1 MNNNVIVDASD
12 VKKMFNN
19 VTGKRQKTVLRKAT
33 RGAAQKLT
41 KGTKQEF
48 RKVVGGKVAS
58 SRNWW
63 NGKTLQS
70 GIKYVSDKNISHK
83 VHIMGD
89 FRLKF
94 WEMGT
99 QRRYTKKGKYRGYIR
114 KKAFF
119 DPTMQRMENTL
130 ADDIKQSITN
140 NLIKY
145 AQSR

>member
-1 MNNNVIVDASD
+1 MIKVDTSGVD
-12 VKKMFNN
+12 KIFNTL
-19 VTGKRQKTVLRKAT
+19 TGKEQKKAIRTAT

-41 KGTKQEF
+41 KATKLQF
-48 RKVVGGKVAS
+48 RAIAGKAAS

-70 GIKYVSDKNISHK
+70 GIKYVSDKKVSYK

-99 QRRYTKKGKYRGYIR
+99 KGRYTRRGRYRGIFK

-119 DPTMQRMENTL
+119 DPTMQRMETTL
-130 ADDIKQSITN
+130 ANDIENSIKK
-140 NLIKY
+140 NLINY

>member
-1 MNNNVIVDASD
+1 MSKVIDTTGVN
-12 VKKMFNN
+12 KLFNTL
-19 VTGKRQKTVLRKAT
+19 TGKQQKKVVRTAT
-33 RGAAQKLT
+33 RKAAQKLT
-41 KGTKQEF
+41 KETKLKF
-48 RKVVGGKVAS
+48 RNIVGSKVAN

-63 NGKTLQS
+63 NGKSLIS
-70 GIKYVSDKNISHK
+70 GIKYVSDKRVSYK

-99 QRRYTKKGKYRGYIR
+99 VGRYTKKKRLYRGII
-114 KKAFF
+114 KKNPFLE
-119 DPTMQRMENTL
+119 PTINSLEDVL
-130 ADDIKQSITN
+130 AKDIKNNIKD

>member
-1 MNNNVIVDASD
+1 MNNYVDTSG
-12 VKKMFNN
+12 VQRLFNTL
-19 VTGKRQKTVLRKAT
+19 TGKDQKKVVRAATRKA
-33 RGAAQKLT
+33 AQQLT
-41 KGTKQEF
+41 KSTKLQF
-48 RKVVGGKVAS
+48 RNIVGSKVAN
-58 SRNWW
+58 SRNYW

-70 GIKYVSDKNISHK
+70 GIKYVSDKNVSYK

-99 QRRYTKKGKYRGYIR
+99 NERYTKKSNYRGKIT
-114 KKAFF
+114 KKSFF
-119 DPTMQRMENTL
+119 NPTLQRLENQL
-130 ADDIKQSITN
+130 HKDIQDSISK

>member
-1 MNNNVIVDASD
+1 MIQVDTSGVD
-12 VKKMFNN
+12 KIFNKL
-19 VTGKRQKTVLRKAT
+19 TGKEQKKVIRTAT

-41 KGTKQEF
+41 KATKVQF
-48 RKVVGGKVAS
+48 RNTVGSVANH
-58 SRNWW
+58 RNWW

-70 GIKYVSDKNISHK
+70 GIKYVSDKRVSYK

-99 QRRYTKKGKYRGYIR
+99 KQRYTKKGQYRGIMR

-119 DPTMQRMENTL
+119 DPTLQRLETTL
-130 ADDIKQSITN
+130 ANDIKDSITK
-140 NLIKY
+140 NLINNAK
-145 AQSR
+145 SR

>member
-1 MNNNVIVDASD
+1 MINVDSSGVN
-12 VKKMFNN
+12 KLFNTL
-19 VTGKRQKTVLRKAT
+19 TGKDQKKVIRTAT
-33 RGAAQKLT
+33 REAAKKLT
-41 KGTKQEF
+41 KETRLMFRTATK
-48 RKVVGGKVAS
+48 KYN

-70 GIKYVSDKNISHK
+70 GIKYVSDKRVSYK

-99 QRRYTKKGKYRGYIR
+99 KKRYTRKGKYRGAF
-114 KKAFF
+114 KKKSFF
-119 DPTMQRMENTL
+119 DPTMQRLENTL
-130 ADDIKQSITN
+130 YNDIENTISR

>member
-1 MNNNVIVDASD
+1 MIRVDTSG
-12 VKKMFNN
+12 VNKIFGKL
-19 VTGKRQKTVLRKAT
+19 TGKEQKKVIRTATREAAKKLSKAT
-33 RGAAQKLT
+33 KQTFKTIT
-41 KGTKQEF
+41 KKYN
-48 RKVVGGKVAS
+48 

-70 GIKYVSDKNISHK
+70 GIKHVSDKKVSYK

-99 QRRYTKKGKYRGYIR
+99 KARYTRKGHYRGIFK

-119 DPTMQRMENTL
+119 DPTQQRLETTL
-130 ADDIKQSITN
+130 ANDIKDSITK
-140 NLIKY
+140 NLINH